1 MNLSVIFAS
10 PEATPFAKTGG
21 LADVAG
27 SLPGALKALGAKVF
41 IFLPFYRH
49 VANSGMEIEPTA
61 LEVTVPIG
69 RRTIKARVL
78 RNSKTEV
85 PAYFI
90 KCDEYYD
97 RTYLYGTPDGDYFDN
112 IERFAFFSRAVLEAI
127 KAGGFRPDIIHCN
140 DWQTGLIPAYL
151 KDAYKKDEYF
161 SKTATVLTVHNTAY
175 QGVFP
180 PELYDVLDLSKGLFS
195 PEGLEFWG
203 SINLLKAGVVFSDA
217 ITTVSPGYSREIRTP
232 QYGYGLDGLFNKRG
246 DDLYGVVN
254 GADYNEWNPSTDPL
268 IPGNYSPDDL
278 SGKGACK
285 RELLKAFDLDLEET
299 TPVIGMISRL
309 AGQKGFDILAEAMPA
324 LMRLN
329 LGIVIL
335 GTGETVYRGLIE
347 KLAEKYPRKLSVKIA
362 FDNTLAHLVEAGS
375 DIFLMPSR
383 YEPCGLNQL
392 YSMRYGT
399 IPVVRATGGLDD
411 TVRDFGE
418 EGATGF
424 KFKEY
429 SAAALASRVKDAL
442 AVFRNKKAWSKLQKN
457 AMAEDFSWEKSA
469 KNYMEIYRKALKKT
483 EGNFL

>member
-127 KAGGFRPDIIHCN
+127 KAGLFR
-140 DWQTGLIPAYL
+140 
-151 KDAYKKDEYF
+151 
-161 SKTATVLTVHNTAY
+161 
-175 QGVFP
+175 
-180 PELYDVLDLSKGLFS
+180 

-299 TPVIGMISRL
+299 TPVIGMISR
-309 AGQKGFDILAEAMPA
+309 
-324 LMRLN
+324 
-329 LGIVIL
+329 
-335 GTGETVYRGLIE
+335 
-347 KLAEKYPRKLSVKIA
+347 
-362 FDNTLAHLVEAGS
+362 
-375 DIFLMPSR
+375 
-383 YEPCGLNQL
+383 
-392 YSMRYGT
+392 
-399 IPVVRATGGLDD
+399 
-411 TVRDFGE
+411 
-418 EGATGF
+418 
-424 KFKEY
+424 
-429 SAAALASRVKDAL
+429 
-442 AVFRNKKAWSKLQKN
+442 
-457 AMAEDFSWEKSA
+457 
-469 KNYMEIYRKALKKT
+469 
-483 EGNFL
+483 

>member
-232 QYGYGLDGLFNKRG
+232 Q
-246 DDLYGVVN
+246 
-254 GADYNEWNPSTDPL
+254 
-268 IPGNYSPDDL
+268 
-278 SGKGACK
+278 
-285 RELLKAFDLDLEET
+285 
-299 TPVIGMISRL
+299 
-309 AGQKGFDILAEAMPA
+309 
-324 LMRLN
+324 
-329 LGIVIL
+329 
-335 GTGETVYRGLIE
+335 
-347 KLAEKYPRKLSVKIA
+347 
-362 FDNTLAHLVEAGS
+362 
-375 DIFLMPSR
+375 
-383 YEPCGLNQL
+383 
-392 YSMRYGT
+392 
-399 IPVVRATGGLDD
+399 
-411 TVRDFGE
+411 
-418 EGATGF
+418 
-424 KFKEY
+424 
-429 SAAALASRVKDAL
+429 
-442 AVFRNKKAWSKLQKN
+442 
-457 AMAEDFSWEKSA
+457 
-469 KNYMEIYRKALKKT
+469 
-483 EGNFL
+483 